1 MGTILVLVFIVLI
14 ISAIYG
20 QKRKTACR
28 KKAIEKKA
36 EHMGCDLHFEE
47 ENTKNKHAK

>member
-1 MGTILVLVFIVLI
+1 MDIILVLAVVALI
-14 ISAIYG
+14 LAAVYG

-36 EHMGCDLHFEE
+36 EHMGYDLHFEE
-47 ENTKNKHAK
+47 EKRVM